1 MDLAGRLRPTSRS
14 LKKALRLLKH
24 WIFSNRDVETVGL
37 VKFQQCYKWASLA
50 LEASYPLSALAGFT
64 KRIPKLVQ
72 NWPPLPLLDQ
82 TASPY
87 MSSRNRRLYSN
98 YLLVPDL
105 PWLKRTKLS
114 ELSKTV

>member
-64 KRIPKLVQ
+64 RRIPQMSPKLATT
-72 NWPPLPLLDQ
+72 P
-82 TASPY
+82 T
-87 MSSRNRRLYSN
+87 SR
-98 YLLVPDL
+98 PDGFA
-105 PWLKRTKLS
+105 
-114 ELSKTV
+114 VYII